1 MFQASFE
8 VISVHVQGVVET
20 KSSHITMIYMHNL
33 IKKLPVR
40 EPHQMIYGN
49 LVKPVRH
56 LFYDSKLQL
65 GLADI
70 KKICCIL

>member
-1 MFQASFE
+1 
-8 VISVHVQGVVET
+8 
-20 KSSHITMIYMHNL
+20 MIYMHNL

-70 KKICCIL
+70 KKNLLYIITSIDRKLL